1 MTKSEINL
9 KKDGFFNIFP
19 DPVLLFK
26 QESGNS
32 IILTQVNQSA
42 LKTFGENVHSH
53 IGKNIDSLKDFFP
66 KMVWCVKNTMT
77 TGERCQDKLTWNGY
91 LKNSSIFPFKNSNG
105 FTSKVHFLTD
115 YIKLDNQSLLLVAKD
130 VTELEEAHQELQ
142 EYADLN
148 LGLMA
153 EYSPLGMIYLG
164 TDGKIKYTNPSSI
177 NQMGFL
183 EEQVTNL
190 VGKSFLDLP
199 NVKKY
204 PELSKGIKKI
214 LEEGE
219 PLVGLEIPNLMKGEK
234 NTFLA
239 FGTPRFGSNNSI
251 TGAIFMYLDKSKL
264 EEMEEILKERE
275 EYDYELIA
283 EYSPLGIINLN
294 LDGEITFA
302 NPTST
307 QLLGWQNEKVT
318 LVEGKNIFDF
328 PFISQNSNLMGDIH
342 ALLEGD
348 PLVSV
353 EFPISIENQERVL
366 RAYGSPRYAPN
377 GALTG
382 AILMYADITDLKNSE
397 ELLKRQKEELSE
409 FAHIISH
416 DLRNSITSILGY
428 ATLAQELDDL
438 THLDKVIKHAR
449 RMEFILNRSLE
460 LAEAGLVID
469 KKEIV
474 DLNNLVDRITE
485 LTIPQRIIVIK
496 KNLEPIACDQE
507 KLSQIFQNLFRN
519 AVIHGKPNKI
529 EIEMTE
535 SNGED
540 FTGKII
546 IVSNDGKQIPEELH
560 QKIFTRGFST
570 REEGKGMGLYIV
582 KKLVEAHGWKIEL
595 EVSEQTTFKLLI
607 PN

>member
-1 MTKSEINL
+1 MVKSKKNL
-9 KKDGFFNIFP
+9 NEDKFFDILP
-19 DPVLLFK
+19 DPALLFK
-26 QESGNS
+26 KESKNS
-32 IILTQVNQSA
+32 IILSQVNQSA
-42 LKTFGENVHSH
+42 LKIFDKDFHSH
-53 IGKNIDSLKDFFP
+53 IGKNIDTIKDFFP
-66 KMVWCVKNTMT
+66 KMVWNVKNTMT
-77 TGERCQDKLTWNGY
+77 TGERGQDKLTWNGY
-91 LKNSSIFPFKNSNG
+91 LKNRPKISFKNSNG
-105 FTSKVHFLTD
+105 FSNKVHFLTD
-115 YIKLDNQSLLLVAKD
+115 YIKLDNQSVLLITKD
-130 VTELEEAHQELQ
+130 VTELQEANQELQ

-164 TDGKIKYTNPSSI
+164 TDGIIKYTNPSSI
-177 NQMGFL
+177 RQMGFL

-199 NVKKY
+199 NVKKH
-204 PELSKGIKKI
+204 PELLKGIKNI
-214 LEEGE
+214 LEGGE
-219 PLVGLEIPNLMKGEK
+219 PLVGLEIPNPMKGEK

-239 FGTPRFGSNNSI
+239 FGTPRFGPNNSI

-275 EYDYELIA
+275 DYDYELVA

-294 LDGEITFA
+294 LDGTITFA

-307 QLLGWQNEKVT
+307 QLLGWLNEEVT

-328 PFISQNSNLMGDIH
+328 PFITQDSNLIGDIH

-348 PLVSV
+348 PLVGV
-353 EFPISIENQERVL
+353 EFPINIKSQEKVL

-382 AILMYADITDLKNSE
+382 AILMYADITDLKSSE

-428 ATLAQELDDL
+428 ATLAQQLDDL
-438 THLDKVIKHAR
+438 SHLDKVVKHAK
-449 RMEFILNRSLE
+449 RMELILNSSLE

-469 KKEIV
+469 KKELV
-474 DLNNLVDRITE
+474 DLNILVDTITE
-485 LTIPQRIIVIK
+485 LTVPQRITVIK
-496 KNLEPIACDQE
+496 KNLYPIACDRE

-519 AVIHGKPNKI
+519 AVIHGEPNQI
-529 EIEMTE
+529 EVEMTE

-540 FTGKII
+540 FTGKTIT
-546 IVSNDGKQIPEELH
+546 VTNDGEQIPEGLH

-570 REEGKGMGLYIV
+570 RKEGKGMGLYIV
-582 KKLVEAHGWKIEL
+582 KKLVEAHGWKIDL
-595 EVSEQTTFKLLI
+595 ESSGQTTFKLLI